1 MGVKAVKLS
10 TQLAPPPAA
19 PKDRAKT
26 EEEKRN
32 TRDWILQY
40 AQEDSNSE
48 DGSRKVVASLLKHK
62 ITPAACLHAM

>member
-1 MGVKAVKLS
+1 MGVKAVEHSAHFALPP
-10 TQLAPPPAA
+10 QQAPAK

-40 AQEDSNSE
+40 AQEDSDSE
-48 DGSRKVVASLLKHK
+48 DGSNKVLISIPVS
-62 ITPAACLHAM
+62 